1 LTLLPHSITVFFSDE
16 HVGRWIKPAT
26 TTHNRTLPG
35 PPAFPE
41 QNVDCTNDDCEA
53 DTRACHPGFACAPYE
68 FGLEICKL
76 QHKQAEKEWEKKYP
90 NQPYDPNKLTD
101 CKTALQPE
109 NGTNNK
115 GFCIPCELG
124 QYCPDGTI
132 TKGYSLFE
140 NRCPPGKLC
149 RAPNVIEP
157 CPGMFICLFFHF
169 HIFFFFFFPVYKIIY
184 EFILT
189 SNFNISIFIYSF
201 NQLVH
206 FVRKQLFLKECST
219 EQYADLQVG
228 LIICSWTLTQ
238 LPLNT
243 YILTFHFLIQ
253 SSSLM

>member
-1 LTLLPHSITVFFSDE
+1 MEHCSFQFLFLLPLSNLFHCLCRDLLYSKTPKQVFFNPINIFDSFTTLYYCFFSDE
-16 HVGRWIKPAT
+16 NVGRWIEPGT

-35 PPAFPE
+35 PPNFQ

-90 NQPYDPNKLTD
+90 NVPYDPNKLTD

-109 NGTNNK
+109 EGTNNK

-149 RAPNVIEP
+149 RAPNVMET
-157 CPGMFICLFFHF
+157 CPGMFFFFHF
-169 HIFFFFFFPVYKIIY
+169 LLLPSFFSVKNY
-184 EFILT
+184 
-189 SNFNISIFIYSF
+189 
-201 NQLVH
+201 
-206 FVRKQLFLKECST
+206 
-219 EQYADLQVG
+219 
-228 LIICSWTLTQ
+228 
-238 LPLNT
+238 
-243 YILTFHFLIQ
+243 
-253 SSSLM
+253 